1 MKYPTITA
9 TTAVVLASVALQV
22 PAAAIPIPGL
32 PFTPGFI
39 NDPTIPSMPTIQNIP
54 AVPYTPTNMYNPAA
68 IPGMP
73 DLTGLGGIHTNDEDA
88 CSLKRISHRTG
99 YWRCNYC
106 STTFRINHSDFDSQD
121 LTDIILPLGILELQ
135 PPQHRG
141 RVR

>member
-39 NDPTIPSMPTIQNIP
+39 NDPIIPSMPTIQNIP
-54 AVPYTPTNMYNPAA
+54 AVPYTPIDMYNPAA

-73 DLTGLGGIHTNDEDA
+73 DLTGLGGIRMMKARDLSPH
-88 CSLKRISHRTG
+88 HRTG
-99 YWRCNYC
+99 YWRCND
-106 STTFRINHSDFDSQD
+106 N
-121 LTDIILPLGILELQ
+121 
-135 PPQHRG
+135 
-141 RVR
+141 VRLL

>member
-73 DLTGLGGIHTNDEDA
+73 DLTGLGGIHTNDEGTRSQSTVRRSIKNFFYRQTHVPLNELVTERD
-88 CSLKRISHRTG
+88 TG
-99 YWRCNYC
+99 
-106 STTFRINHSDFDSQD
+106 DV
-121 LTDIILPLGILELQ
+121 IIVR
-135 PPQHRG
+135 PPFE
-141 RVR
+141 